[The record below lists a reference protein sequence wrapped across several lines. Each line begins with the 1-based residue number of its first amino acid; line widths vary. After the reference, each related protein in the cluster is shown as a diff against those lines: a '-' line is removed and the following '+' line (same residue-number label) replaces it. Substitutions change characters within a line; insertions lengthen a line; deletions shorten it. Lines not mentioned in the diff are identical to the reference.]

1 MPSGPWAILGS
12 SRTHMTCEKRIAMI
26 RAILLDI
33 DGTLTNDEKKIT
45 PRTAEALKAV
55 QDKGVILVLASGRAD
70 VGLHAFADVL
80 DMKQHNGVFVAFN
93 GAKSL
98 NYQTG
103 EIYFEQAMSVDQ
115 GRRVLEHMK
124 SFEVASCIDYG
135 PYMLTNNAYFTIERD
150 GEPWY
155 IVEYESHNNSFLV
168 REEADL
174 AAKVDW
180 GINKILNAGEPA
192 YLQEHWQE
200 MYAPFEGELSAM
212 FTAPFYYEFT
222 PLGVDKSRALRE
234 TFAALGIDQ
243 SEIIAFGDAQNDRT
257 MLEWAGIG
265 VAMGNAVDEVKA
277 VANKV
282 TLSNNEDGIAVAL
295 EELVPELLG

>member
-1 MPSGPWAILGS
+1 
-12 SRTHMTCEKRIAMI
+12 MI
-26 RAILLDI
+26 KAILLDI
-33 DGTLTNDEKKIT
+33 DGTLTNDQKQIT
-45 PRTAEALKAV
+45 PRTVEALKAA
-55 QDKGVILVLASGRAD
+55 QDKGVVLVLASGRPD
-70 VGLHAFADVL
+70 QGLHSFADAL
-80 DMKQHNGVFVAFN
+80 DMKAHNGVFVAFN

-103 EIYFEQAMSVDQ
+103 DVYFEQAMTVEQ

-124 SFEVASCIDYG
+124 NFEVSSCIDYG

-150 GEPWY
+150 GAPWL
-155 IVEYESHNNSFLV
+155 IVEYEAHNNGFLV

-174 AAKVDW
+174 PAKVDW

-192 YLQEHWQE
+192 YLQEVWRE
-200 MYAPFEGELSAM
+200 MSAPFEGELSAM

-243 SEIIAFGDAQNDRT
+243 SEIVAFGDAQNDRT
-257 MLEWAGIG
+257 MLEWAGCG

-277 VANKV
+277 IADYV
-282 TLSNNEDGIAVAL
+282 TLSNNDDGIAAAL
-295 EELVPELLG
+295 EKLYPELVA

>member
-1 MPSGPWAILGS
+1 
-12 SRTHMTCEKRIAMI
+12 MI
-26 RAILLDI
+26 KAILLDI
-33 DGTLTNDEKKIT
+33 DGTLTNDEKQIT
-45 PRTAEALKAV
+45 PKTAEALKAA
-55 QDKGVILVLASGRAD
+55 QAKGIILVLASGRAD

-80 DMKQHNGVFVAFN
+80 DMKENNGVFVAFN

-103 EIYFEQAMSVDQ
+103 EIYFEQAMTVDQ
-115 GRRVLEHMK
+115 GKRVLEHMK
-124 SFEVASCIDYG
+124 NFDVASCIDYG
-135 PYMLTNNAYFTIERD
+135 PYMLTNNAYFTIMRD
-150 GEPWY
+150 GAPWH
-155 IVEYESHNNSFLV
+155 IVEYEAHNNSFLV

-180 GINKILNAGEPA
+180 GINKILNAGQPE
-192 YLQEHWQE
+192 YLQGVWQE
-200 MYAPFEGELSAM
+200 MLAPFEGELSAM

-277 VANKV
+277 VADYV
-282 TLSNNEDGIAVAL
+282 TLSNNEDGIAAAL
-295 EELVPELLG
+295 EKLCPELVG

>member
-1 MPSGPWAILGS
+1 ML
-12 SRTHMTCEKRIAMI
+12 K
-26 RAILLDI
+26 AILLDI

-45 PRTAEALKAV
+45 PRTVAALKAA
-55 QDKGVILVLASGRAD
+55 QDKGVILVLASGRPSQ
-70 VGLHAFADVL
+70 GLHAFADVL
-80 DMKQHNGVFVAFN
+80 DMKEHNGVFVAFN
-93 GAKSL
+93 GAKSH

-103 EIYFEQAMSVDQ
+103 EVYFEQAMTVEQ
-115 GRRVLEHMK
+115 GKRVLEHMK
-124 SFEVASCIDYG
+124 NFDVSSCIDYG
-135 PYMLTNNAYFTIERD
+135 PYMLTNDGYFTIERD
-150 GEPWY
+150 GAPY
-155 IVEYESHNNSFLV
+155 LIVEYEAHNNGFLV

-243 SEIIAFGDAQNDRT
+243 SEIAAFGDAQNDRT
-257 MLEWAGIG
+257 MIEWAGMG

-277 VANKV
+277 VANYV
-282 TLSNNEDGIAVAL
+282 TLTNNEDGIAAAL
-295 EELVPELLG
+295 EHLYPELLA

>member
-1 MPSGPWAILGS
+1 
-12 SRTHMTCEKRIAMI
+12 MI
-26 RAILLDI
+26 KAILLDI
-33 DGTLTNDEKKIT
+33 DGTLTNDEKQIT
-45 PRTAEALKAV
+45 PRTAEALKKA
-55 QDKGVILVLASGRAD
+55 QAHGVKLVLASGRAD
-70 VGLHAFADVL
+70 QGLHAFADVL
-80 DMKQHNGVFVAFN
+80 DMKDNGGVFVAFN

-98 NYQTG
+98 NYETG
-103 EIYFEQAMSVDQ
+103 EIYFEQAMTVDQ
-115 GRRVLEHMK
+115 GKRVLEHMK
-124 SFEVASCIDYG
+124 NFEVASCIDYG
-135 PYMLTNNAYFTIERD
+135 EYMLTNNAYLTIERD
-150 GEPWY
+150 GAPY
-155 IVEYESHNNSFLV
+155 MIVEYEAHNNSFLV

-180 GINKILNAGEPA
+180 GINKILNAGEPE
-192 YLQEHWQE
+192 YLQQHWQE
-200 MYAPFEGELSAM
+200 MLAPFEGELNAM

-277 VANKV
+277 VADIV
-282 TLSNNEDGIAVAL
+282 TLSNNEDGIAVTL
-295 EELVPELLG
+295 EEVLPELYA

>member
-1 MPSGPWAILGS
+1 
-12 SRTHMTCEKRIAMI
+12 MI
-26 RAILLDI
+26 KAILLDI
-33 DGTLTNDEKKIT
+33 DGTLTNDEKVIT
-45 PRTAEALKAV
+45 PRTVEALKAA
-55 QDKGVILVLASGRAD
+55 QDKGVILVLASGRPD
-70 VGLHAFADVL
+70 QGLHAFADVL
-80 DMKQHNGVFVAFN
+80 NMRDHNGVFVAFN

-98 NYQTG
+98 NYETG
-103 EIYFEQAMSVDQ
+103 EVYFEQAMTVDQ

-124 SFEVASCIDYG
+124 GFEVSSCVDYG
-135 PYMLTNNAYFTIERD
+135 PYMLTNDAYFTIERD
-150 GEPWY
+150 GAPY
-155 IVEYESHNNSFLV
+155 LIVEYEAHNNGFLV

-192 YLQEHWQE
+192 YLQEYWQE
-200 MYAPFEGELSAM
+200 MSAPFEGELSAM

-243 SEIIAFGDAQNDRT
+243 SEVAAFGDAQNDRT
-257 MLEWAGIG
+257 MLEWAGCG

-277 VANKV
+277 VADYV
-282 TLSNNEDGIAVAL
+282 TLSNNDDGIAHAL
-295 EELVPELLG
+295 EELYPELVG

>member
-1 MPSGPWAILGS
+1 
-12 SRTHMTCEKRIAMI
+12 MI
-26 RAILLDI
+26 KAILLDI
-33 DGTLTNDEKKIT
+33 DGTLTNDEKRIT
-45 PRTAEALKAV
+45 PRTAEALKAA
-55 QDKGVILVLASGRAD
+55 QDKGVILVLASGRPD
-70 VGLHAFADVL
+70 QGLHAFADVL
-80 DMKQHNGVFVAFN
+80 DMRDHNGVFVAFN

-103 EIYFEQAMSVDQ
+103 EVYFEQAMTVEQ

-124 SFEVASCIDYG
+124 GFEVSSCIDYG
-135 PYMLTNNAYFTIERD
+135 PYMLTNDAYFTIERD
-150 GEPWY
+150 GAPY
-155 IVEYESHNNSFLV
+155 LIVEYEAHNNGFLV

-200 MYAPFEGELSAM
+200 MSAPFEGELSAM

-243 SEIIAFGDAQNDRT
+243 SEVAAFGDAQNDRT
-257 MLEWAGIG
+257 MLEWAGCG

-277 VANKV
+277 VADYV
-282 TLSNNEDGIAVAL
+282 TLSNNDDGIAHAL
-295 EELVPELLG
+295 VELYPELVS

>member
-1 MPSGPWAILGS
+1 MDDEEDP
-12 SRTHMTCEKRIAMI
+12 MI
-26 RAILLDI
+26 KAILLDI
-33 DGTLTNDEKKIT
+33 DGTLTNDAKEIT
-45 PRTAEALKAV
+45 PATVAALKAA

-70 VGLHAFADVL
+70 VGLHRFADAL
-80 DMKQHNGVFVAFN
+80 DMKRHNGVFVAFN

-98 NYQTG
+98 NYETG
-103 EIYFEQAMSVDQ
+103 EVYFEQAMTVEQ

-124 SFEVASCIDYG
+124 GFEVCSCIDYG
-135 PYMLTNNAYFTIERD
+135 SYMLTDNAYFTIERD
-150 GEPWY
+150 GAPY
-155 IVEYESHNNSFLV
+155 LIVEYEAHGNGFLV

-243 SEIIAFGDAQNDRT
+243 SEIVAFGDAQNDRT
-257 MLEWAGIG
+257 MLEWAGCG

-277 VANKV
+277 VADYV
-282 TLSNNEDGIAVAL
+282 TLSNNEDGIAAAL
-295 EELVPELLG
+295 ADLYPELVG

>member
-1 MPSGPWAILGS
+1 
-12 SRTHMTCEKRIAMI
+12 MI

-33 DGTLTNDEKKIT
+33 DGTLTNDEKQIT
-45 PRTAEALKAV
+45 PRTAEALKAA
-55 QDKGVILVLASGRAD
+55 QDKGVVLVLASGRAD
-70 VGLHAFADVL
+70 QGLHAFADVL
-80 DMKQHNGVFVAFN
+80 DMKSHGGVFVAFN

-103 EIYFEQAMSVDQ
+103 EAYFEQAMTVEQ
-115 GRRVLEHMK
+115 GKRVLEHMK
-124 SFEVASCIDYG
+124 GFDVASCIDYG
-135 PYMLTNNAYFTIERD
+135 PYMLTNDAYFTIERD
-150 GEPWY
+150 GAPY
-155 IVEYESHNNSFLV
+155 LIVRYEAHNNGFLV

-200 MYAPFEGELSAM
+200 MLAPFEGELSAM

-243 SEIIAFGDAQNDRT
+243 SEIVAFGDAQNDRT
-257 MLEWAGIG
+257 MLEWAGCG

-277 VANKV
+277 VADYV
-282 TLSNNEDGIAVAL
+282 SLSNNEDGIAAAL
-295 EELVPELLG
+295 EHLYPELLA

>member
-1 MPSGPWAILGS
+1 
-12 SRTHMTCEKRIAMI
+12 MI
-26 RAILLDI
+26 KAILLDI
-33 DGTLTNDEKKIT
+33 DGTLTNDQKQIT
-45 PRTAEALKAV
+45 PRTAQALKAA
-55 QDKGVILVLASGRAD
+55 QAHGVVLVLASGRAD
-70 VGLHAFADVL
+70 VGLHSFADVL
-80 DMKQHNGVFVAFN
+80 DMKEHGGVFVAFN

-103 EIYFEQAMSVDQ
+103 ERYFEQAMTVEQ

-124 SFEVASCIDYG
+124 RFEVCSCIDHG
-135 PYMLTNNAYFTIERD
+135 EYMLTNNAYFRIMRD
-150 GEPWY
+150 GKPWD
-155 IVEYESHNNSFLV
+155 IVEYEAHGNGFLV
-168 REEADL
+168 REERDL
-174 AAKVDW
+174 AATVDW

-200 MYAPFEGELSAM
+200 MMAPFEGELSAM

-243 SEIIAFGDAQNDRT
+243 SQIIAFGDAQNDRT
-257 MLEWAGIG
+257 MLEWAGMG

-277 VANKV
+277 VADYV
-282 TLSNNEDGIAVAL
+282 ALSNNEDGIAEAL
-295 EELVPELLG
+295 ARFL

>member
-1 MPSGPWAILGS
+1 
-12 SRTHMTCEKRIAMI
+12 MI
-26 RAILLDI
+26 KAILLDI
-33 DGTLTNDEKKIT
+33 DGTLTNDDKQIT
-45 PRTAEALKAV
+45 PRTAEALKKA
-55 QDKGVILVLASGRAD
+55 QAQGVTLVLASGRPSQ
-70 VGLHAFADVL
+70 GLHSFADIL
-80 DMKQHNGVFVAFN
+80 DMKNHGGVFVAFN
-93 GAKSL
+93 GAKSH

-103 EIYFEQAMSVDQ
+103 EVYFEQAMTVEQ

-124 SFEVASCIDYG
+124 NFDVASCIDHG
-135 PYMLTNNAYFTIERD
+135 EYMWTNNAYFTIERD
-150 GEPWY
+150 GAPY
-155 IVEYESHNNSFLV
+155 SIVEYEAHNNGFLV
-168 REEADL
+168 CERRDL
-174 AAKVDW
+174 AAEVDW

-200 MYAPFEGELSAM
+200 MLAPFDGELSAM

-277 VANKV
+277 AADKV

-295 EELVPELLG
+295 EELIPELLK

>member
-1 MPSGPWAILGS
+1 
-12 SRTHMTCEKRIAMI
+12 MI
-26 RAILLDI
+26 KAILLDI
-33 DGTLTNDEKKIT
+33 DGTLTNDQKEIT
-45 PRTAEALKAV
+45 PKTVEALKAAQASGIV
-55 QDKGVILVLASGRAD
+55 LVLASGRAD
-70 VGLHAFADVL
+70 VGLHRFADAL
-80 DMKQHNGVFVAFN
+80 DMKDNGGVFVAFN

-103 EIYFEQAMSVDQ
+103 EVYFEQAMTVEQ
-115 GRRVLEHMK
+115 GKRVLEHMK

-135 PYMLTNNAYFTIERD
+135 EYMLTNNAYFKIDRD
-150 GEPWY
+150 GQPWD
-155 IVEYESHNNSFLV
+155 IVDYEAHGNGFLV
-168 REEADL
+168 REERDL
-174 AAKVDW
+174 PAFVDW

-200 MYAPFEGELSAM
+200 MFAPFEGELSAM

-243 SEIIAFGDAQNDRT
+243 REIIAFGDAQNDRT

-277 VANKV
+277 VADKV

-295 EELVPELLG
+295 EELIPELLG

>member
-1 MPSGPWAILGS
+1 
-12 SRTHMTCEKRIAMI
+12 MI
-26 RAILLDI
+26 KAILLDI

-45 PRTAEALKAV
+45 PRTAEALKVA
-55 QDKGVILVLASGRAD
+55 QASGIKLVLASGRAD

-80 DMKQHNGVFVAFN
+80 DMKDNGGVFVAFN

-98 NYQTG
+98 NYETG
-103 EIYFEQAMSVDQ
+103 EIYFEQAMTVDQ
-115 GRRVLEHMK
+115 GKRVLEHMK
-124 SFEVASCIDYG
+124 NFDVASCIDYG

-150 GEPWY
+150 GAPY
-155 IVEYESHNNSFLV
+155 MIVEYEAHNNSFLV

-180 GINKILNAGEPA
+180 GINKILNAGQPE

-200 MYAPFEGELSAM
+200 MLAPFEGELSAM

-277 VANKV
+277 VADIV
-282 TLSNNEDGIAVAL
+282 TLSNNEDGIAVTL
-295 EELVPELLG
+295 EQVLPELYA